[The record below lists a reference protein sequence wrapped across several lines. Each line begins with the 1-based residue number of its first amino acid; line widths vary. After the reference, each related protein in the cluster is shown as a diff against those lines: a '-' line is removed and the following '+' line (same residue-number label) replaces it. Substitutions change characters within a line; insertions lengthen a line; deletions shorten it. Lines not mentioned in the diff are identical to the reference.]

1 MNLSELE
8 TRLAELEREA
18 AALRGSGE
26 CLQGVRLEFAPG
38 GGTAS
43 IASKQSPKYA
53 RLRAGRG
60 KLLPS
65 GKRSQYVRQEDIPQ
79 IEAAIERG
87 RQLAAIE
94 REIGR
99 VQAKIDRLGARV
111 PTLGGSV

>member
-1 MNLSELE
+1 MNLSELKA
-8 TRLAELEREA
+8 RLAELEQEA
-18 AALRGSGE
+18 AELRGSGD

-43 IASKQSPKYA
+43 VSAKQSLKYA

-65 GKRSQYVRQEDIPQ
+65 GKRSQYVPLADISR

-87 RQLAAIE
+87 KRLTAIE
-94 REIGR
+94 KEIGR
-99 VQAKIDRLGARV
+99 VQVKIERV
-111 PTLGGSV
+111 EVKVAALEGR